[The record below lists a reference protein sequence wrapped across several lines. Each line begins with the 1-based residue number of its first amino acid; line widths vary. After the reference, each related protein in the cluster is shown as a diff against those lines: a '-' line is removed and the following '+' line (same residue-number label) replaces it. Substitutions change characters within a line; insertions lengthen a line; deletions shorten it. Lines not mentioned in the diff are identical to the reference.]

1 MESTVLKK
9 NTVDE
14 ENKLSHIK
22 KNNNRITNSK
32 VVAPV
37 LKVGTCH
44 KPEIQELCENLK
56 PKRNSRSLNTGVE

>member
-1 MESTVLKK
+1 MRRINYHT
-9 NTVDE
+9 
-14 ENKLSHIK
+14 K

-56 PKRNSRSLNTGVE
+56 PKRNSKSLNTGVE